1 MDWDS
6 IPLEGILLYIYD
18 FFAYFEL
25 VMVLW
30 NANHP
35 LIIIRH
41 NKVKKRG
48 SNTPFK
54 ACKSPI
60 FYP

>member
-35 LIIIRH
+35 LIVIRH
-41 NKVKKRG
+41 NKVLKWG
-48 SNTPFK
+48 SNAPFK

>member
-1 MDWDS
+1 MDWGS

-35 LIIIRH
+35 LIVIKHDKI
-41 NKVKKRG
+41 KIEAQIE
-48 SNTPFK
+48 